1 LSTTQAE
8 GWKRT
13 RQTVSIKGRQ
23 AGWDLGN
30 RRDATEERARL
41 TLEAGVRKLVIGDVK
56 IS

>member
-1 LSTTQAE
+1 VEKDETDRFNQGQA
-8 GWKRT
+8 
-13 RQTVSIKGRQ
+13 SRQ